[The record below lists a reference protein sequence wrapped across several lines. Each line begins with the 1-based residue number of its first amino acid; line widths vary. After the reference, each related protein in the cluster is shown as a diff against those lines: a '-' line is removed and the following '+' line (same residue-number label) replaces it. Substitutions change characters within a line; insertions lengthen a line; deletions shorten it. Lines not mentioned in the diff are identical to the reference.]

1 MDQLAYLTNQRI
13 GGQADHRPA
22 QCRAQLQNASA
33 QRAQARLDARTAQ
46 LDKLRSQLN
55 AKQTSRGTMVTFGDV
70 LFDLDKSDLKP
81 GAMRNIQQLA
91 EFLQQN
97 PERQVIVEGYTDST
111 GSANYNQR
119 LSERRADSVRMA
131 LLSRGISPERV
142 ATRGYGK
149 DIRWPATAPAPAVP

>member
-1 MDQLAYLTNQRI
+1 M
-13 GGQADHRPA
+13 
-22 QCRAQLQNASA
+22 QNASA

-97 PERQVIVEGYTDST
+97 P
-111 GSANYNQR
+111 SAR
-119 LSERRADSVRMA
+119 
-131 LLSRGISPERV
+131 
-142 ATRGYGK
+142 
-149 DIRWPATAPAPAVP
+149 

>member
-1 MDQLAYLTNQRI
+1 GIQLAT
-13 GGQADHRPA
+13 
-22 QCRAQLQNASA
+22 QLV
-33 QRAQARLDARTAQ
+33 Q
-46 LDKLRSQLN
+46 L
-55 AKQTSRGTMVTFGDV
+55 RGTMVTFGDV

-119 LSERRADSVRMA
+119 LSER
-131 LLSRGISPERV
+131 
-142 ATRGYGK
+142 
-149 DIRWPATAPAPAVP
+149 